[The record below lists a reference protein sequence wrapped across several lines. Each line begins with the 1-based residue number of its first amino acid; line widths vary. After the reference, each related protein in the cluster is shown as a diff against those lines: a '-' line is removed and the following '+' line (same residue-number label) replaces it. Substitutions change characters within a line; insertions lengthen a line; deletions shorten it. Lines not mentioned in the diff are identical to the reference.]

1 MTRGNSHSRCSN
13 FLHKFRDIH
22 LQQKNRHIALYIQHL
37 QSHNCPALRCN
48 ATTGTEASGCRS
60 TMQGI
65 SPQGMRLQAGIF
77 FFRLEGVL
85 NMKTE

>member
-1 MTRGNSHSRCSN
+1 MTRWNSHSDHGTL
-13 FLHKFRDIH
+13 LHRFRDIH
-22 LQQKNRHIALYIQHL
+22 LEQMHSHIVLYIQHL
-37 QSHNCPALRCN
+37 QLHSCPAPRCN

-65 SPQGMRLQAGIF
+65 SPQGIRLQAGIS